1 MNAIQPAPDMA
12 AAVSPE
18 LREKLDALD
27 LWDNVRE
34 LTENG
39 YTVIQDPAAHALTG
53 QVREAILR
61 LAGESEGRNA
71 GRRAG
76 LLLGRDPVFPQAVV
90 VPRLLALVEFL
101 LGRGALLS
109 QLIGTVRREDATGLA
124 LHADNSW
131 FPAPFPQWEI
141 MCTACWV
148 TDEFTL
154 DNGATLVIPGTHRH
168 KSHPP
173 RDIRKSL
180 AGAIPIEA
188 PAGSIALWDGSVWH
202 GSYPRRNPGER
213 VVMHMTYTRI
223 GMQPID
229 DYGHLDDAWLADKDP
244 QLRNLLGRDL
254 FFHSTT
260 EKNGSTDADLLA
272 NTYRL
277 VHGPDGY

>member
-1 MNAIQPAPDMA
+1 MVVQPVQDFDDAI
-12 AAVSPE
+12 SPE
-18 LREKLDALD
+18 LRERLNVFD
-27 LWDNVRE
+27 LWPNVRE
-34 LTENG
+34 LADNG
-39 YTVIQDPAAHALTG
+39 YTIIQDPAAHALTDR
-53 QVREAILR
+53 VRAAILR
-61 LAGESEGRNA
+61 LAEESEGRNG

-76 LLLGRDPVFPQAVV
+76 LLLGRDPVFPEAVV
-90 VPRLLALVEFL
+90 VPKLLALVEFL

-109 QLIGTVRREDATGLA
+109 QLIGTVRREEAAGLV

-148 TDEFTL
+148 TDEFTRE
-154 DNGATLVIPGTHRH
+154 NGATLVIPGTHKNKH
-168 KSHPP
+168 HPS
-173 RDIRKSL
+173 RDIRKTL
-180 AGAIPIEA
+180 DGAIPIEA

-202 GSYPRRNPGER
+202 GSYPRINSGER

-229 DYGHLDDAWLADKDP
+229 NYGHLDDAWLADKDA
-244 QLRNLLGRDL
+244 QLRSLLGRDL

-260 EKNGSTDADLLA
+260 ERNGSTDADLLQ